1 MESNSKKRKWTYTSE
16 MSHLLRIEILP
27 KPAVLQLLTAAEK
40 MRELCKTS
48 GGDDRFKH
56 KVLCCV
62 FYEPSTRTNCS
73 FQAAMLRLGGKV
85 IVVNEVCYSSS

>member
-1 MESNSKKRKWTYTSE
+1 

-48 GGDDRFKH
+48 GGDDRFKR